1 MHNNRPPVFGE
12 DTCTQKKSEFQFSED
27 MCMPNNR
34 PTVFWEDARVENNG
48 FGKRE
53 EGKAHLDLDL
63 PVPQRV
69 HL

>member
-1 MHNNRPPVFGE
+1 
-12 DTCTQKKSEFQFSED
+12 
-27 MCMPNNR
+27 MPNNR